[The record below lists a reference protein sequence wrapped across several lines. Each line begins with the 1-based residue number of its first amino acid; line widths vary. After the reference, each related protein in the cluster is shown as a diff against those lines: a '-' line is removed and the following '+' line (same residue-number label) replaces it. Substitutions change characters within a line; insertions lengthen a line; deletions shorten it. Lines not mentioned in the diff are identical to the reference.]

1 MKQQTLPLLQAL
13 AVTKTYPG
21 TAKPV
26 LEAVHIDIYAGEFL
40 SLLGR
45 SGSGKSTLLNILSSL
60 VLPDSGEVRLEGV
73 NICASGERERNRL
86 RRSVFAM
93 VFQQHHLMPYLS
105 ALENVLLPFMGGL
118 TPVTAAQRDTARHML
133 ERVGLSGKEQSPPGK
148 LSGGEQQRVAIAR
161 ALARGARILFAD
173 EPTGSLDSA
182 TGSSIMELLHEL
194 NRDGVTVVMVT
205 HNPEYAAQAHRSVTM
220 ADGRIVREERTL
232 TQS

>member
-1 MKQQTLPLLQAL
+1 MLQAR
-13 AVTKTYPG
+13 AIRKTYPG
-21 TAKPV
+21 TEKPV
-26 LEAVHIDIYAGEFL
+26 LDSINLHIKAGEFL

-60 VLPDSGEVRLEGV
+60 VLPDSGEVLLEGV
-73 NICASGERERNRL
+73 DICACPESERNRL
-86 RRSVFAM
+86 RREVFAM

-105 ALENVLLPFMGGL
+105 ALENVLLPFMGSL
-118 TPVTAAQRDTARHML
+118 TPVTTKQRDAARHML

-205 HNPEYAAQAHRSVTM
+205 HNPEYARQAQRAVTM
-220 ADGRIVREERTL
+220 ADGRIVG
-232 TQS
+232 